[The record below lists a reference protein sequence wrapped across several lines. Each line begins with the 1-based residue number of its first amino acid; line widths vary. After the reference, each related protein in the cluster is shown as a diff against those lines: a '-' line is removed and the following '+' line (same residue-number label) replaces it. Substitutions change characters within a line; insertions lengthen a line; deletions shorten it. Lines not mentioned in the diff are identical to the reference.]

1 MRRMM
6 TIGLFRNATDTRDFP
21 AGATIFREGE
31 SGHEMFVIRRGAVD
45 IVVGDHTITTLA
57 EGEIFGEMALIDTRP
72 RSATAK
78 AREDCAFVPVDEK
91 RFTFLVQQ
99 TPQFALHV
107 MRTLADRLRSADRR
121 I

>member
-1 MRRMM
+1 MM

-21 AGATIFREGE
+21 AGATIFREGDA
-31 SGHEMFVIRRGAVD
+31 GHEMFVIRNGTVD
-45 IVVGDHTITTLA
+45 IVVGDHPVATLV

-72 RSATAK
+72 RSATVR
-78 AREDCAFVPVDEK
+78 AREDCTVVPIDER

-107 MRTLADRLRSADRR
+107 MRTLADRLRSADRKL
-121 I
+121 